1 MLQILAQTSLPRG
14 GLPAPSDLLVPRV
27 PRSVL
32 LHPAQPPGWRLLSQG
47 YALLEGKE
55 LPSRRALAT
64 GTGTV
69 PHRGPA
75 IAVEWGMERAR
86 RWKRGALF
94 QKAGAWET
102 QGGQLSRSA
111 HALRSPSAPK
121 EAGRPCPRLCRGSP
135 RRAQGLSVQRRPGRE
150 EDLRGLESEQ
160 QNPSLRNTNRCDLVR
175 HGQRLGPSAPSACL
189 TAVNTPARPRAA
201 RSAPAPPLSAHLQP
215 IRSRAAR
222 ASRPCTPP
230 SARGTDGSLCAWAS
244 RRSLPSP
251 QRFCWSRFWAERCS
265 PGPEVAFLGLCRLKN
280 WTQLIP
286 ESQPTPFLTTYQYS
300 HLKQGVTLWPGVR
313 LWSGSLSCQGQD
325 LIWLHNRPWSVC
337 DQESDWR
344 VWDQFCLPTQ
354 TFPPPIYILMKIF
367 GSNFR
372 EYSQFSTQFKFNS
385 FLLTLFCFV
394 LFPFWDI

>member
-1 MLQILAQTSLPRG
+1 MLFALPR
-14 GLPAPSDLLVPRV
+14 PPRRQV
-27 PRSVL
+27 D
-32 LHPAQPPGWRLLSQG
+32 
-47 YALLEGKE
+47 
-55 LPSRRALAT
+55 
-64 GTGTV
+64 
-69 PHRGPA
+69 
-75 IAVEWGMERAR
+75 RAR
-86 RWKRGALF
+86 GSAGAL
-94 QKAGAWET
+94 
-102 QGGQLSRSA
+102 QGGHRVCQSNEGPGERRTYVGLKASSKTPHSGTPTAATSSA
-111 HALRSPSAPK
+111 TDS
-121 EAGRPCPRLCRGSP
+121 G
-135 RRAQGLSVQRRPGRE
+135 
-150 EDLRGLESEQ
+150 
-160 QNPSLRNTNRCDLVR
+160 
-175 HGQRLGPSAPSACL
+175 SAPSTPSAGL

-222 ASRPCTPP
+222 VSRPCTPP

-354 TFPPPIYILMKIF
+354 TSPPHLY
-367 GSNFR
+367 
-372 EYSQFSTQFKFNS
+372 FNED
-385 FLLTLFCFV
+385 
-394 LFPFWDI
+394 FWL